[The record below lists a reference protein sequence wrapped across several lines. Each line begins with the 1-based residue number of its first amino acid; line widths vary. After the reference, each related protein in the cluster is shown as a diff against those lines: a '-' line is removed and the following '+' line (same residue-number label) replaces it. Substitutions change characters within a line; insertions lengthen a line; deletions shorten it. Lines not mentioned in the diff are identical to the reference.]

1 MSRGIR
7 AALHV
12 RRNAMILKLTKF
24 GLLAIGAVALAGG
37 LAFGTDAFSY
47 VTSSTRSVRSA
58 VKDAVP
64 IEFQLRRARD
74 LVDDII
80 PEMHAN
86 IRLIAHQEVEI
97 DALKRDIEQSR
108 QRLAEERT
116 KITKLRDA
124 LASKNESFSFS
135 GVSYTREQVKDDL
148 ARRLENVKE
157 AELVLSSKERLLSNQ
172 SKALAVA
179 MQALERTRSQ
189 KALLESQ
196 IAALASQHKLLQA
209 TSAGSTVLVDTSK
222 LAQSERLILE
232 VKKQLD
238 VSERVLAHEARFT
251 RAIKV
256 DAVSERDVMTEAE
269 EYLAASKQK

>member
-1 MSRGIR
+1 MF
-7 AALHV
+7 
-12 RRNAMILKLTKF
+12 LKLTKL
-24 GLLAIGAVALAGG
+24 GLISVAAVALAGG

-47 VTSSTRSVRSA
+47 LTSSTRSVRTA

-64 IEFQLRRARD
+64 IDFQLRRARD

-86 IRLIAHQEVEI
+86 IRLIAQQEVEI
-97 DALKRDIEQSR
+97 DALKRDIDQSR
-108 QRLAEERT
+108 QRLADERAQ
-116 KITKLRDA
+116 ITKLRDA
-124 LASKNESFSFS
+124 LAGKDESFTFS
-135 GVSYTREQVKDDL
+135 GVSYSREQVKDDL
-148 ARRLENVKE
+148 ARRLDNVKE

-196 IAALASQHKLLQA
+196 IAALAGQHKLLQA
-209 TSAGSTVLVDTSK
+209 TSAGSNVLVDNSK
-222 LAQSERLILE
+222 LAQSERLIME

-238 VSERVLAHEARFT
+238 VSERVLAHESRFT
-251 RAIKV
+251 QSIKV
-256 DAVSERDVMTEAE
+256 DAVSEREVMSEAD
-269 EYLAASKQK
+269 EYLASAKKK

>member
-1 MSRGIR
+1 MFMKITK
-7 AALHV
+7 AAL
-12 RRNAMILKLTKF
+12 LSL
-24 GLLAIGAVALAGG
+24 GAIALAGG
-37 LAFGTDAFSY
+37 LVFGTDALSY
-47 VTSSTRSVRSA
+47 VSSSTRSVRSA

-86 IRLIAHQEVEI
+86 IRLIAQQEVEI

-108 QRLAEERT
+108 TRLADERT
-116 KITKLRDA
+116 QITKLRDA
-124 LASKNESFSFS
+124 LAGKETTFTFS
-135 GVSYTREQVKDDL
+135 GVTYARDQVKDDL

-157 AELVLSSKERLLSNQ
+157 AELVLSSKDRLLTNQ

-179 MQALERTRSQ
+179 TQALERTRSQ

-209 TSAGSTVLVDTSK
+209 TSAGSTVIVDNSK
-222 LAQSERLILE
+222 LAQSERLINE

-238 VSERVLAHEARFT
+238 VSERVLAHESRFAQ
-251 RAIKV
+251 AIKV
-256 DAVSERDVMTEAE
+256 DAISEREVLTQAE
-269 EYLAASKQK
+269 EYLAKK